1 MFREFNV
8 KFEDVEMLGGAD
20 NILEGTEVTK
30 VIMRGH
36 NKMSSLNSA
45 LKNCKELDIVD
56 GELDLNG
63 VENINEILEDTP
75 LVKKIDIKN
84 INNENIST
92 RNAFNNV
99 DEISI
104 GGDLY
109 NKKALQNV
117 LASKE
122 WTFEGFKYKDEIG
135 ENITTKEVN
144 VVDNNKITIQDTL
157 EQKAKG
163 IEIEGQ
169 TYENLINGEG
179 EINLIDELTIESI
192 DGNKEFNTTLEQE
205 VCVEVIEG
213 ETYQNL
219 VNGNGEYKLTDT
231 FSTTWTENNSSIDN
245 APSIIE
251 IPEIWGNTV
260 QGFPRAVTNKDLVNH
275 INGLGFSNLIYEYV
289 NDKTIKCTMDGSWG
303 SNDFINK
310 ISNNNELAL
319 KLKPNTKYS
328 FASSVRFP
336 INSWIVSTESTLL
349 DLNNKSNGTFT
360 TSSDGLVAIGLRY
373 EGEFDF
379 ILVEGDVIPSSP
391 TFSLEDIKSVGDLY
405 VDENGEAILDEEG
418 NEQYKL
424 EIESSNKN
432 LLTSKMCDFIYNP
445 DNWTSTYL
453 SVKMKPNT
461 KYTFSANSVNV
472 PVGSYLRFG
481 IAGGEGVHTYL
492 VDKDNRSG
500 TEIVNINVK
509 ATTVQSDSKGY
520 IRFFNYFTN
529 GGLPVLETAFVSPQ
543 LEENAVATDYVP
555 PKSNKTTIL
564 MPCQLMKVSDGV
576 DRILWD
582 VSKNKYIIEKNVRKL
597 VIDGTN
603 DFIKERS
610 SNGHSLYNIKTYQNS
625 KPNGSKFINDTF
637 PTGTDFSDTT
647 SEWMMTMWS
656 SHLYLSISDAKGKV
670 QDWFANNPTT
680 VYYHSTIPEIVET
693 EILEKPALET
703 YSPTTHISTNSEVQP
718 SQMAI
723 VNKQTIL
730 SPLSLQANTD
740 YTLQLDST
748 GKDNKNIT
756 VNLGGTETTIQPT
769 DDTSKH
775 HKVVVRTPATLTNET
790 LELSGEGIIIND
802 IMLFEGGSNVIK
814 QDVSYI
820 DGIESIGELQ
830 GDGTYK
836 IDILTSNSKKNPNA
850 SYCEYD
856 VSPFKT
862 SFNTSSIKDITVEFA
877 VEDLSDANIIKDSR
891 GVRLYIEDTRLMIE
905 TFSFDEGFGTYTIGD
920 VTTNDLIC
928 LAYENQ
934 NTAKVYVNGVLK
946 LTKKTAPS
954 GVIEILCKLKYLSI
968 FTYKL
973 DQSDLS
979 VTLPSKSSATIYL
992 SQPLRKINNKADK
1005 LYWDRNKEYYCIEKN
1020 VDDNYEVLNDNIII
1034 DLPNLNKKYVLNS
1047 YNSKTCIEFS
1057 NLNLKPSRMLLESD
1071 IHKYNVVELKANEK
1085 YTIQFNCIEK
1095 GTDPIKINLDNVVKN
1110 VDPTL
1115 GLNHVNISTESIS
1128 GNLLKLSGSGNKI
1141 SDIML
1146 VKGEM
1151 NQYPEYFNDI
1161 QNVGELQDDG
1171 SYKIDIKTNEG
1182 YTLSVKSIKP
1192 LEKGDKLYWNKSN
1205 KRYEIDRNG
1214 IVEVPTIT
1222 GDIIDLPRLYQRD
1235 DTNLIIE
1242 SGNIKPAKTKIVY
1255 KDII

>member
-63 VENINEILEDTP
+63 VESINEILEDTP

-84 INNENIST
+84 VNNENIT
-92 RNAFNNV
+92 TKNAFNNIG
-99 DEISI
+99 EIGI

-117 LASKE
+117 LASKD
-122 WTFEGFKYKDEIG
+122 WTFEGFEYKDEV
-135 ENITTKEVN
+135 ENNITTKEVN

-192 DGNKEFNTTLEQE
+192 DGKKEFDTDKEQE

-219 VNGNGEYKLTDT
+219 VDGKGEHKLTDI
-231 FSTTWTENNSSIDN
+231 FSTTWTESNNSIDN
-245 APSIIE
+245 APSVIE
-251 IPEIWGNTV
+251 VPEIWGNTI
-260 QGFPRAVTNKDLVNH
+260 QDETDL
-275 INGLGFSNLIYEYV
+275 SNIQ
-289 NDKTIKCTMDGSWG
+289 
-303 SNDFINK
+303 
-310 ISNNNELAL
+310 
-319 KLKPNTKYS
+319 
-328 FASSVRFP
+328 
-336 INSWIVSTESTLL
+336 
-349 DLNNKSNGTFT
+349 
-360 TSSDGLVAIGLRY
+360 
-373 EGEFDF
+373 
-379 ILVEGDVIPSSP
+379 
-391 TFSLEDIKSVGDLY
+391 SVGDLY

-424 EIESSNKN
+424 EISSDYKPISDFIIAENNIGNTNGWSVSIKVKKKKGSPIIVKYKKNTSNPLRIGFKLGIDDTFRQFSIEPGDKVIGKLYTLIFDEQDVLDCEEFLLRTINNTVNTFKN
-432 LLTSKMCDFIYNP
+432 LFTSKQYEIF
-445 DNWTSTYL
+445 L
-453 SVKMKPNT
+453 SLN
-461 KYTFSANSVNV
+461 
-472 PVGSYLRFG
+472 
-481 IAGGEGVHTYL
+481 E
-492 VDKDNRSG
+492 DD
-500 TEIVNINVK
+500 E
-509 ATTVQSDSKGY
+509 
-520 IRFFNYFTN
+520 
-529 GGLPVLETAFVSPQ
+529 
-543 LEENAVATDYVP
+543 
-555 PKSNKTTIL
+555 SNKTTIL
-564 MPCQLMKVSDGV
+564 MPCQLS
-576 DRILWD
+576 RIISSEYNGSYLTECD
-582 VSKNKYIIEKNVRKL
+582 KLYYDISSNKYLIEKNISEYTTPNINYQGELNVKL
-597 VIDGTN
+597 NLPSDMVNSNNNYDN
-603 DFIKERS
+603 YPFI
-610 SNGHSLYNIKTYQNS
+610 IQ
-625 KPNGSKFINDTF
+625 
-637 PTGTDFSDTT
+637 
-647 SEWMMTMWS
+647 
-656 SHLYLSISDAKGKV
+656 DAKVRG
-670 QDWFANNPTT
+670 WSRPTDSCFGVKRYNKDT
-680 VYYHSTIPEIVET
+680 HVRLATSNTFTNEEVSSFLSNKKILYITSSPQVIET
-693 EILEKPALET
+693 EILEKLSLET
-703 YSPTTHISTNSEVQP
+703 YSPKTYISTNSEVQP
-718 SQMAI
+718 SQMSI

-748 GKDNKNIT
+748 GKDDKPIT

-769 DDTSKH
+769 NDTSKH
-775 HKVVVRTPATLTNET
+775 HKVVVRTPATLSNDT
-790 LELSGEGIIIND
+790 LELSGEGVIVND
-802 IMLFEGGSNVIK
+802 VMLFQGGSNVIK

-891 GVRLYIEDTRLMIE
+891 GARLYIEDTRLMIE

-934 NTAKVYVNGVLK
+934 DTAKVYVNGVLK

-954 GVIEILCKLKYLSI
+954 GVIETLCKLKYLSI

-979 VTLPSKSSATIYL
+979 VTLPSRSSATIYL
-992 SQPLRKINNKADK
+992 PQLLRKINNKADK

-1047 YNSKTCIEFS
+1047 YNPKTYIEFS
-1057 NLNLKPSRMLLESD
+1057 NLNLKPSRLLLESN
-1071 IHKYNVVELKANEK
+1071 IHKYDVVELKTNEK
-1085 YTIQFNCIEK
+1085 YTMQFNCIEK
-1095 GTDPIKINLDNVVKN
+1095 SDNPIKLDLDGIAKN
-1110 VDPTL
+1110 VNPTL
-1115 GLNHVNISTESIS
+1115 GLNHIEISTGSIS
-1128 GNLLKLSGSGNKI
+1128 DNLLKLSGSGNKI
-1141 SDIML
+1141 SDIM
-1146 VKGEM
+1146 VVEGDMK
-1151 NQYPEYFNDI
+1151 QYPEYFDGI
-1161 QNVGELQDDG
+1161 QSVGVLENG
-1171 SYKIDIKTNEG
+1171 KYRIDIKTNEG
-1182 YTLSVKSIKP
+1182 FNISIKTDSP
-1192 LEKGDKLYWNKSN
+1192 LKKNDKLYWNNSN

-1214 IVEVPTIT
+1214 EIEIPIVEGEV
-1222 GDIIDLPRLYQRD
+1222 IDLPRLYQ
-1235 DTNLIIE
+1235 IE
-1242 SGNIKPAKTKIVY
+1242 TANIKIETGNIKPSKIKIEY
-1255 KDII
+1255 LDIN